1 MTITR
6 SAEAAMLAGALA
18 LCATAAQ
25 AQQQNVR
32 VITKTLVGNSAHKEC
47 VSVSDRQTLR
57 WWYRADALIDFRL
70 HGAADSNTDLRK
82 ERQALGSGSF
92 SPRAGGDYCLVWTNA
107 GKKPLLFRV
116 EIARLAR

>member
-6 SAEAAMLAGALA
+6 SAGAAMLAGALA

-25 AQQQNVR
+25 AQHQNVR